1 MNKGMSM
8 NKEQPIGP
16 SGSGGMP
23 GQMSGEITNIE
34 NLSLNNMDY
43 QLPPNNS
50 VCVNRVTK
58 RNYFQN
64 RTYTDAQTMI
74 CQFNTGTDS
83 INCKNSRLVLKVQL
97 TKADNFV
104 GQAVTANFG
113 NGSGINLIQNIRI
126 YHRSGTTYTNTIK
139 YNLYRAKV
147 DHIKQTPS
155 WFTSIGNPLVGYNE
169 GIAFTYTGSG
179 DPVQPLTQIIE
190 IPLNLVHPF
199 FDALSSPNL
208 PSAMASGLRVEI
220 DLATVGQAFKRGT
233 AVAPP
238 TATPDGYTILDCYF
252 DLESVAIM
260 DSAQATLNT
269 VAQKQNLEYLYSD
282 IFTSQNSQTSDST
295 IVNIDVNKSVAL
307 CESALGCNQFNFT
320 QNAYALDSF
329 STSYFSGSWWFQL
342 GSNQYPLV
350 KVDLDKTAYAQAL
363 VCFDK
368 FANSLEPSATT
379 FANFLSSEGVY
390 AQTFERDSAM
400 ALSASPINASRSL
413 RFDLTRD
420 SNLGSASIFTIF
432 LTYITSARS
441 TLLNSRVDI

>member
-1 MNKGMSM
+1 M
-8 NKEQPIGP
+8 NKEQP
-16 SGSGGMP
+16 M

-43 QLPPNNS
+43 QMPPNNS

-64 RTYTDAQTMI
+64 RTYTDQQTMI

-83 INCKNSRLVLKVQL
+83 INCKNSRLVIKVRL
-97 TKADNFV
+97 TALDNFAGETV
-104 GQAVTANFG
+104 DADFG
-113 NGSGINLIQNIRI
+113 TGSGINLLKNIRI

-147 DHIKQTPS
+147 DHIKQTPA
-155 WFTSIGNPLVGYNE
+155 WFTSIGDPLVGYNS
-169 GIAFTYTGSG
+169 GIKFSYLGSG
-179 DPVQPLTQIIE
+179 DYIKELTETIE

-220 DLATVGQAFKRGT
+220 DLEAVNQAFKRRSLG
-233 AVAPP
+233 P
-238 TATPDGYTILDCYF
+238 TPGIPDGYEIVDCYF
-252 DLESVAIM
+252 DLESIAIM

-282 IFTSQNSQTSDST
+282 IFTSQNSLSSDST
-295 IVNIDVNKSVAL
+295 QVNIDVNKSVAL
-307 CESALGCNQFNFT
+307 CEFALGCVQFNSSL
-320 QNAYALDSF
+320 NNYASDGF
-329 STSYFSGSWWFQL
+329 ATSYYDSSFWYQL

-350 KVDLDKTAYAQAL
+350 KVDNDKTAYAQAL

-368 FANSLEPSATT
+368 FANSLEPSNTT
-379 FANFLSSEGVY
+379 FLKFIGTEGVY

-413 RFDLTRD
+413 RFDLTRE
-420 SNLGSASIFTIF
+420 LPVPTPTLFTIF
-432 LTYITSARS
+432 LTYLTSARS

>member
-1 MNKGMSM
+1 MNKGLPM
-8 NKEQPIGP
+8 NKEQP
-16 SGSGGMP
+16 M

-43 QLPPNNS
+43 QMPPNNS

-64 RTYTDAQTMI
+64 RTYTDQQTMI

-83 INCKNSRLVLKVQL
+83 INCKNSRLVIKVRPTAL
-97 TKADNFV
+97 DNFAGEIV
-104 GQAVTANFG
+104 DADFG
-113 NGSGINLIQNIRI
+113 TGSGCNLLKNIRI

-147 DHIKQTPS
+147 DHIKQTPA
-155 WFTSIGNPLVGYNE
+155 WFTSIGDPLMGYNS
-169 GIAFTYTGSG
+169 GIKFAYTGSG
-179 DPVQPLTQIIE
+179 EYIKSLTETIE

-208 PSAMASGLRVEI
+208 PSAMASGLRIEI
-220 DLATVGQAFKRGT
+220 DLEAVTQAFRRRTLG
-233 AVAPP
+233 P
-238 TATPDGYTILDCYF
+238 TPGVPDGYSIEDCYF
-252 DLESVAIM
+252 DLESIAIM

-282 IFTSQNSQTSDST
+282 IFTSQNSLPSDSSQ
-295 IVNIDVNKSVAL
+295 VNIDVNKSVAL
-307 CESALGCNQFNFT
+307 CEFALGCVQFNS
-320 QNAYALDSF
+320 QLNNYASDGF
-329 STSYFSGSWWFQL
+329 STAYFDSSFWYQL

-350 KVDLDKTAYAQAL
+350 KVDNDKTAYAQAL

-368 FANSLEPSATT
+368 FANSLEPSNTT
-379 FANFLSSEGVY
+379 FAKFIGSEGVY

-413 RFDLTRD
+413 RFDLTREF
-420 SNLGSASIFTIF
+420 SVPTPTLFTIF
-432 LTYITSARS
+432 LTYLTSARS